1 MKTAVLIDTGANVL
15 SIRNENIFF
24 VPISII
30 LNDKNS
36 EKSLKDVI
44 EVSQEELKNMMLNK
58 VNLKTSLPSPG
69 LVIAK
74 LEELYKTYDR
84 VILMTLSSGI
94 SSFFD
99 SLNVVKKEFDESKLV
114 CIDSRSVSEGIIWM
128 ANDLVDFLKTDPTNQ
143 AIVDFI
149 TKKSQTIKGGVI
161 VNDLEQLIK
170 GGRISKVKGLVAK
183 MIRLKLIIRWDGDL
197 VYADKSTNLDVA
209 IDKLLEIINEKNQW
223 KTKGI
228 KRIAIL
234 TDLINETQK
243 ESLKN
248 IISTKVNHKE
258 IIDSYLPG
266 CIYAHVGVNN
276 FAILIE
282 ANE

>member
-15 SIRNENIFF
+15 SIRNGNIFF

-30 LNDKNS
+30 LNDKNN

-197 VYADKSTNLDVA
+197 VYVDKSTNLDVA